1 MKLSKRKL
9 GFAVVGVL
17 ALASLPSFLEHVSV
31 FLAGQLEGAVIEGRW
46 DIVVLNVAVFLAVLL
61 PLMAGMRWR
70 VDWRSSS
77 MGVYAAF
84 IVSMFVEMYG
94 VPLTVYMTAPLV
106 SDGGPSL
113 ADQAVWVEFTFLGQ
127 YFAMTFWKVVGLG
140 ITILGVLLVGVG
152 WTTLYRSD
160 DDLVTSGLYGYSRH
174 PQYVGIFLVVFGWFV
189 HWPSFLTLALLPVL
203 AYFYRRLAIQEEQ
216 EVMESFDDPE
226 PYREYMERTPRFV

>member
-1 MKLSKRKL
+1 MKLTRRRL
-9 GFAVVGVL
+9 GFAAIAVL
-17 ALASLPSFLEHVSV
+17 AVASLPSFLDHVSV
-31 FLAGQLEGAVIEGRW
+31 FLTGQLEGAVIEGRW

-61 PLMAGMRWR
+61 PLAAGMRWR
-70 VDWRSSS
+70 IDWRSSS

-94 VPLTVYMTAPLV
+94 VPLTVYLTAPAL
-106 SDGGPSL
+106 SGGGASL
-113 ADQAVWVEFTFLGQ
+113 ADQAVWLEFTFLGQ

-140 ITILGVLLVGVG
+140 ITTLGVALVMVG

-160 DDLVTSGLYGYSRH
+160 EDLVTSGVYRYSRH

-203 AYFYRRLAIQEEQ
+203 AYFYRRLAIEEEK

-226 PYREYMERTPRFV
+226 PYRDYMERTPRFV